1 MKSKLIYLFI
11 GVAVLAAG
19 GAALVGPNTPIGGSL
34 VFLSIACLAAT
45 LYTSYAVNRKRWGLL
60 VPANILVAMMA
71 VTLMLPHVNGQLFAT
86 LIIAA
91 TGVPFLVLYL
101 LDRSRRWA
109 IVTTAVI
116 AVLACGPM
124 VTELME
130 THSVELGGLA
140 FFALISLCFFSLLL
154 FSRKNWWAVIPGGI
168 MASFG
173 VAVLVEILVPHQ
185 HQPSYLVQ
193 GKLLWVP
200 LIWVLFLCLA
210 VPFAV
215 LWLMCKTHPTAW
227 AVYPGAGWLALAVL
241 SFIEGPRFADFWLV
255 TMLLVTVTV
264 LLAALIVRVRLAANP
279 QTPHLKGGKS

>member
-19 GAALVGPNTPIGGSL
+19 GAALTGPNTLIGGPL
-34 VFLSIACLAAT
+34 MFLSLACLAAT
-45 LYTSYAVNRKRWGLL
+45 FYTGYAVNHKRWGLL
-60 VPANILVAMMA
+60 VPANILVAMLA
-71 VTLMLPHVNGQLFAT
+71 VALMLPYVNGQLLAT

-91 TGVPFLVLYL
+91 TGVPFLVFYL

-116 AVLACGPM
+116 AVLACLPLLNAL
-124 VTELME
+124 VD

-154 FSRKNWWAVIPGGI
+154 FSRKNWWAIIPGGI

-185 HQPSYLVQ
+185 HQPSYIVQ
-193 GKLLWVP
+193 GKLLWDP
-200 LIWVLFLCLA
+200 LIWVLFLCFA
-210 VPFAV
+210 ATFAV
-215 LWLMCKTHPTAW
+215 LWLMRKTHPTGW
-227 AVYPGAGWLALAVL
+227 AIYPAAGWLALAVAAI
-241 SFIEGPRFADFWLV
+241 IEGPRFADFWLV
-255 TMLLVTVTV
+255 TILAVTGAA
-264 LLAALIVRVRLAANP
+264 LFSGLAARVIPLSGPRAHH
-279 QTPHLKGGKS
+279 TK

>member
-1 MKSKLIYLFI
+1 
-11 GVAVLAAG
+11 
-19 GAALVGPNTPIGGSL
+19 
-34 VFLSIACLAAT
+34 VFLSVACLAAT
-45 LYTSYAVNRKRWGLL
+45 FYTGYAVNHKRWGLL
-60 VPANILVAMMA
+60 VPANILVAMLA
-71 VTLMLPHVNGQLFAT
+71 VALMLPYVNGQLLAT

-124 VTELME
+124 VTALME

-173 VAVLVEILVPHQ
+173 ASVLVEILVPHQ
-185 HQPSYLVQ
+185 HQPSIIVQ
-193 GKLLWVP
+193 GKLLWDP
-200 LIWVLFLCLA
+200 LIWVLFLC
-210 VPFAV
+210 FAATFAG
-215 LWLMCKTHPTAW
+215 LWLMRKTYPTGW
-227 AVYPGAGWLALAVL
+227 AIYPAAGWLALAVL

-255 TMLLVTVTV
+255 TMLAVTGAT
-264 LLAALIVRVRLAANP
+264 LFSALAARLFPVSSPRV
-279 QTPHLKGGKS
+279 HHVK